1 MKTWKRALALVLA
14 LVMALSLVALPSF
27 AEGEEKDTYSVVIN
41 YVFADGSQA
50 APSWTATLARGSAY
64 HNTVT
69 SPTVVGYTPD
79 KGSVELNFAAIHKD
93 ETYKVTY
100 SPALV
105 DVTVR
110 HLLQNA
116 EGDNYTLDESQNLK
130 MRTGSDVGGNLAK
143 TYPGFTALLYET
155 TTKVAADGSTVV
167 EIKYDRNYY
176 LLNLN
181 LDGGWGVE
189 PIYARYGAPVSLGTP
204 VKAGYTFNGWNPE
217 FALTTMPA
225 QDTTYTAQWKAP
237 DSAKVTVVIWGENA
251 NDEGYSYYDSINT
264 TGKPGE
270 TFNASGIIHE
280 PYTLANYGI
289 VATAS
294 GVTPE
299 EEAVKYFTKLGLE
312 DGKIYYFN
320 DRGSSSNGD
329 KYYYYTDGSFYEYDS
344 KPTDYIGT
352 QLGRESCSE
361 GFLHTTDYFYKY
373 EAKRNAS
380 SGIWTLRKSDTATV
394 SADGTTVVNVYYD
407 RVEKTLHF
415 RKANSSSDTYGTITA
430 KWGASIRDQFNAKSK
445 AAGTS
450 NWSENSDAS
459 GPWTS
464 YLDAMPAKDM
474 TFYAYTKGS
483 GTSTAYYYV
492 EGLDGKDKLYYENVS
507 TGTGYTVTVE
517 EFIRINGFTF
527 NADRSAKVGDK
538 FDNSKFYYTR
548 NSYNLVFND
557 GVKDVK
563 TETVKYEESL
573 SGYGFTPT
581 IPADLYEK
589 DSRVFA
595 GWYLNPECTGEEYKL
610 NEHTMPA
617 DNVLLYAKWAPVEHK
632 VTYSQTEGGDRLYE
646 EDVPHG
652 SLAGYGEEPTY
663 NKRTFVGWFYKDE
676 NGVEHAFHPSM
687 PVRRNMDLYA
697 KWRTDVAMSYT
708 IRYAIQNENGSRT
721 YIAEDTTGSALAE
734 STKTFEAKTG
744 ADLYADY
751 RTGYFPQVSSHSMVI
766 SLDNP
771 EQNEYTFIYVKKQ
784 AVNYTVRYLEKGTN
798 TVLHED
804 KKDSTSA
811 AVVTEKFVA
820 INGYAP
826 DAYQKRLVLSA
837 DENQNVIT
845 FWYVR
850 DEVHAPVQI
859 IHWVQNIAG
868 DGYTEYQSS
877 TNLNGVINKT
887 YSADPIAITGFEYA
901 RGTVEAG
908 ASVTVVPAGQNPSGT
923 LTADG
928 LVLNLYYDRIQ
939 YPYEFRFVNSY
950 TGEDITDY
958 TFPGAT
964 KGNARFGDRV
974 TYTAPERLGDLGYKL
989 DTAKSSASQAIDIR
1003 IEDPANV
1010 AKLNV
1015 KTFYYIPY
1023 FNVVHVQRDPAT
1035 ENVTRTPNEVD
1046 LTTSIVDNRYD
1057 LTAQVAAG
1065 YLYGGSFSDAAC
1077 TVVQEYGAENPTSF
1091 TPTRGQTYYIWEVP
1105 DTYLRPSNYRV
1116 ARHIDGVQTLCKLY
1130 PLTTADRLLYK
1141 EVGFSAYFGNDTA
1154 SVVDI
1159 KSGSNNAEFET
1170 PVANPGAATVYQMV
1184 KAARNGKVETT
1195 VYVMDGK
1202 LSSVNADITD
1212 GTANGKPIDPGYIGG
1227 ARLTDDQF
1235 AKFKTDGITYTPYWI
1250 TLDGVKVTGTM
1261 QRNLTFDASEPNVAQ
1276 IKRIPVATTCTYVE
1290 DTPAVRLL
1298 NFATAFN
1305 MDDSQTTVDTRITVT
1320 VQDGAS
1326 TYTTKVQPGD
1336 PVELTP
1342 NGQDGKLFA
1351 GWYVDGKVS
1360 DLSGFT
1366 ADTTVVAKY
1375 VDGSY
1380 LDLDYSRIGLLR
1392 VRGVTLIS
1400 AVDDEDNYQDVGIM
1414 VNGEPVSSVRFAS
1427 RYMLFNTPSSMFGV
1441 ARGSRFVIADQSLYG
1456 SGALEVTPYW
1466 ITMDGTTVLGQS
1478 HTLHYTSRSIW
1489 E

>member
-69 SPTVVGYTPD
+69 SPTVVGYAPD
-79 KGSVELNFAAIHKD
+79 KATVELHYTAIND
-93 ETYKVTY
+93 DVTETVTYK
-100 SPALV
+100 PAQV
-105 DVTVR
+105 NFTIK
-110 HLLQNA
+110 HYQQNTDN
-116 EGDNYTLDESQNLK
+116 DNYTLVDTETKTGYTESE
-130 MRTGSDVGGNLAK
+130 VGAGLAK
-143 TYPGFTALLYET
+143 SYEGFTALLYDT
-155 TTKVAADGSTVV
+155 TTRIAADGSTEV
-167 EIKYDRNYY
+167 EIYYDRNYY
-176 LLNLN
+176 LLSLD
-181 LDGGWGVE
+181 LDGGWGAD
-189 PIYARYGAPVSLGTP
+189 PIYARYGAVIGLSSPTKP
-204 VKAGYTFNGWNPE
+204 GYTFGGWNPT
-217 FALTTMPA
+217 APTNMPA
-225 QDTTYTAQWKAP
+225 KNQTLKAQWTP
-237 DSAKVTVVIWGENA
+237 VNSVNYTVVFWYENA
-251 NDEGYSYYDSINT
+251 NDDGYSYAGNLTKSAAPGASVSSGQFSGASF
-264 TGKPGE
+264 TGRDASHFTYNAAKAE
-270 TFNASGIIHE
+270 T
-280 PYTLANYGI
+280 
-289 VATAS
+289 
-294 GVTPE
+294 VT
-299 EEAVKYFTKLGLE
+299 V
-312 DGKIYYFN
+312 
-320 DRGSSSNGD
+320 NGD
-329 KYYYYTDGSFYEYDS
+329 GS
-344 KPTDYIGT
+344 
-352 QLGRESCSE
+352 
-361 GFLHTTDYFYKY
+361 
-373 EAKRNAS
+373 
-380 SGIWTLRKSDTATV
+380 
-394 SADGTTVVNVYYD
+394 TVVNVYYSRNTYTLTFKD
-407 RVEKTLHF
+407 AKITCGKVEHEHSHDECCTKTGWHMHINCNT
-415 RKANSSSDTYGTITA
+415 KKCPYGYEHTHSSDCYSDLTITA
-430 KWGASIRDQFNAKSK
+430 KYQADIHSNFPIKDGNKTIWWKVPNGTETYGDSEETRYLGSIDIMPGENITFTKYDSESGAKI
-445 AAGTS
+445 
-450 NWSENSDAS
+450 
-459 GPWTS
+459 
-464 YLDAMPAKDM
+464 
-474 TFYAYTKGS
+474 
-483 GTSTAYYYV
+483 YYYV
-492 EGLDGKDKLYYENVS
+492 ETLNGVTGDVNYNGRNYTSYKVIDLTYDSGTSLTYREEFHPITGFTQGDSNPKLPVDGK
-507 TGTGYTVTVE
+507 
-517 EFIRINGFTF
+517 
-527 NADRSAKVGDK
+527 VGMK
-538 FDNSKFYYTR
+538 QNNYLYYTR
-548 NSYNLVFND
+548 NSYTLKFYNYDTELTSQQ
-557 GVKDVK
+557 K
-563 TETVKYEESL
+563 TLQYEAPLKSY
-573 SGYGFTPT
+573 SFTPAY
-581 IPADLYEK
+581 PSNLEANAYE
-589 DSRVFA
+589 FA
-595 GWYLNPECTGEEYKL
+595 GWYTTPGCFDGSEVKWDTD
-610 NEHTMPA
+610 TMPA
-617 DNVLLYAKWAPVEHK
+617 GDLMLYAKWAPKTHTVR
-632 VTYSQTEGGDRLYE
+632 TYLTEDAMNAGTGLIDTWE
-646 EDVPHG
+646 NVPHR
-652 SLAGYGEEPTY
+652 STINKPANPTNGKY
-663 NKRTFVGWFYKDE
+663 TFVGWFYKE
-676 NGVEHAFHPSM
+676 NGVEKAFDFSM
-687 PVRRNMDLYA
+687 AVTKDLNLYA
-697 KWRTDVAMSYT
+697 KWISNSLVQYT
-708 IRYAIQNENGSRT
+708 IHYQLEDGT
-721 YIAEDTTGSALAE
+721 TIAPDTTGSALAGA
-734 STKTFEAKTG
+734 TKTFDAKTG
-744 ADLYADY
+744 TDLNEGYQ
-751 RTGYFPQVSSHSMVI
+751 TGYFPNVGSHSITMDINVG
-766 SLDNP
+766 
-771 EQNEYTFIYVKKQ
+771 NEFTFVYVPK
-784 AVNYTVRYLEKGTN
+784 AEVNYTVRYLEKDTN
-798 TVLHED
+798 KVLHEEKHAATRD
-804 KKDSTSA
+804 
-811 AVVTEKFVA
+811 AVVTEKFETVP
-820 INGYAP
+820 GYAP

-837 DENQNVIT
+837 DEKENVIT
-845 FWYVR
+845 FWYVK
-850 DEVHAPVQI
+850 DDVHAPVQI

-868 DGYTEYQSS
+868 DGYTEYSSS
-877 TNLNGVINKT
+877 TNLNGLIGET
-887 YSADPIAITGFEYA
+887 YTAEWLTIAGFAKNE
-901 RGTVEAG
+901 TK
-908 ASVTVVPAGQNPSGT
+908 SNTSGK
-923 LTADG
+923 LTAAG

-1046 LTTSIVDNRYD
+1046 LTASIVDNRYD

-1235 AKFKTDGITYTPYWI
+1235 AQFKTDGITYTPYWI

-1261 QRNLTFDASEPNVAQ
+1261 QRNLTFDASKPNVAQ

>member
-1 MKTWKRALALVLA
+1 MRKWKQALALVLA

-27 AEGEEKDTYSVVIN
+27 AEGEEKDTYSVVIK

-64 HNTVT
+64 HSTVT

-79 KGSVELNFAAIHKD
+79 RATVELDYTAIN
-93 ETYKVTY
+93 E
-100 SPALV
+100 
-105 DVTVR
+105 DVTETVIYKPAEVSFTVK
-110 HLLQNA
+110 HYQQNTDN
-116 EGDNYTLDESQNLK
+116 DNYTLADTET
-130 MRTGSDVGGNLAK
+130 RTGYTESVVGAGLAK
-143 TYPGFTALLYET
+143 TYEGFTALLYDT
-155 TTKVAADGSTVV
+155 TTKIAADGSTEV
-167 EIKYDRNYY
+167 EIYYDRNYY
-176 LLNLN
+176 LLNLD
-181 LDGGWGVE
+181 LAGGWGAD
-189 PIYARYGAPVSLGTP
+189 PIYARYGAVISLSSPT
-204 VKAGYTFNGWNPE
+204 KSGYTFAGWTPE
-217 FALTTMPA
+217 APANMPA
-225 QDTTYTAQWKAP
+225 ENKTLKANWTAK
-237 DSAKVTVVIWGENA
+237 DSVDYTVVFWYQNA
-251 NDEGYSYYDSINT
+251 NDDGYSYAGSIT
-264 TGKPGE
+264 QSATPGASKSSGDFRSTDFTGRDASHFTYNAAKAE
-270 TFNASGIIHE
+270 T
-280 PYTLANYGI
+280 
-289 VATAS
+289 AT
-294 GVTPE
+294 
-299 EEAVKYFTKLGLE
+299 
-312 DGKIYYFN
+312 I
-320 DRGSSSNGD
+320 NGD
-329 KYYYYTDGSFYEYDS
+329 GS
-344 KPTDYIGT
+344 
-352 QLGRESCSE
+352 
-361 GFLHTTDYFYKY
+361 
-373 EAKRNAS
+373 
-380 SGIWTLRKSDTATV
+380 
-394 SADGTTVVNVYYD
+394 TVVNVYFTRNTYTLTFKD
-407 RVEKTLHF
+407 GKTTVKTINARYQQDIHGNF
-415 RKANSSSDTYGTITA
+415 PIKDGSDTIWWNVPNGCKSFKPGTRLGSIDIMPGENITFT
-430 KWGASIRDQFNAKSK
+430 KDDSQSGAM
-445 AAGTS
+445 
-450 NWSENSDAS
+450 
-459 GPWTS
+459 
-464 YLDAMPAKDM
+464 L
-474 TFYAYTKGS
+474 
-483 GTSTAYYYV
+483 YYYV
-492 EGLDGKDKLYYENVS
+492 ETLNGEKGDYTHNGKNFKQYKQITLDKYCYLTYS
-507 TGTGYTVTVE
+507 E
-517 EFIRINGFTF
+517 EFHDITGFTQWWSDPAF
-527 NADRSAKVGDK
+527 DK
-538 FDNSKFYYTR
+538 MEQGGVAYDGYSYIRGYYIKDVNVLCYTR
-548 NSYNLVFND
+548 NSYTLKFYNYGTELTD
-557 GVKDVK
+557 HQATLQYEAPLKDK
-563 TETVKYEESL
+563 N
-573 SGYGFTPT
+573 FTPAY
-581 IPADLYEK
+581 PSNLEANAYE
-589 DSRVFA
+589 FA
-595 GWYLNPECTGEEYKL
+595 GWYTTPGCYEGSEVNWDTA
-610 NEHTMPA
+610 TMPA
-617 DNVLLYAKWAPVEHK
+617 GDLMLYAKWTPKTHTVRTFLTEEAMSAAENPTNIWEK
-632 VTYSQTEGGDRLYE
+632 VAHRSIIADKP
-646 EDVPHG
+646 ED
-652 SLAGYGEEPTY
+652 PTNGNY
-663 NKRTFVGWFYKDE
+663 NFVGWFYKE
-676 NGVEHAFHPSM
+676 NGVEKAYDFSM
-687 PVRRNMDLYA
+687 AVTKDMDLYA
-697 KWRTDVAMSYT
+697 KWISNSLVQYT
-708 IRYAIQNENGSRT
+708 IHYQLENGT
-721 YIAEDTTGSALAE
+721 PIAPDTTGSALAGA
-734 STKTFEAKTG
+734 TKTFDAKTG
-744 ADLYADY
+744 ADLNQGYQ
-751 RTGYFPQVSSHSMVI
+751 TGYFPKVGSHSITMDI
-766 SLDNP
+766 NGG
-771 EQNEYTFIYVKKQ
+771 NEYTFVYVPK
-784 AVNYTVRYLEKGTN
+784 AEVNYTVRYLEKDTN
-798 TVLHED
+798 TVLHEEKHAATRD
-804 KKDSTSA
+804 
-811 AVVTEKFVA
+811 AVVTEKFVT
-820 INGYAP
+820 ITEYAP

-837 DENQNVIT
+837 DEGSNVIT
-845 FWYVR
+845 FWYVK
-850 DEVHAPVQI
+850 DTEHAPVQI

-868 DGYTEYQSS
+868 DGYTEYSSS
-877 TNLNGVINKT
+877 TNLNGLIGET
-887 YSADPIAITGFEYA
+887 YTAEWLTIAGFAKNE
-901 RGTVEAG
+901 TK
-908 ASVTVVPAGQNPSGT
+908 SNISGV
-923 LTADG
+923 LTNQG
-928 LVLNLYYDRIQ
+928 LVLNLYYDRIE

-950 TGEDITDY
+950 TGEEITGYDFG
-958 TFPGAT
+958 TT
-964 KGNARFGDRV
+964 NGNARFGDRV
-974 TYTAPERLGDLGYKL
+974 TYTAPERLGALGYKL

-1046 LTTSIVDNRYD
+1046 LTVSIAENGYD

-1065 YLYGGSFSDAAC
+1065 YLYGGSFSNEAC
-1077 TVVQEYGAENPTSF
+1077 TEVQGYGTENPTSF

-1159 KSGSNNAEFET
+1159 KSGSNNAEFEP

-1235 AKFKTDGITYTPYWI
+1235 AQFKTDGITYTPYWI

-1261 QRNLTFDASEPNVAQ
+1261 QRNLTFDASKPNVAQ
-1276 IKRIPVATTCTYVE
+1276 IKKIPVATTCTYVE

-1351 GWYVDGKVS
+1351 GWYVDGKAS

-1380 LDLDYSRIGLLR
+1380 LDLDYSRIGLFR

-1400 AVDDEDNYQDVGIM
+1400 AVDDEDNYQEVGIM